1 MRSKHGIRRR
11 FHDHRWLTVGIVV
24 TVCALLAVTVALVVA
39 HVGQSSA
46 VASAASSTKG
56 RATLS
61 LLSSSPAPGATNV
74 ESDAPLSLHFNTA
87 LSQNSPQPTLSPP
100 VAGTW
105 VQTSPGTLAFQA
117 AAALPPGTTEQVSVP
132 GGSTGILAADG
143 SRLAQGA
150 TVSFSVAPMSTLR
163 LQQLL
168 AQLGYLPV
176 AFNPANPA
184 PVPSA
189 EMASPQLGSF
199 SWRWSG
205 LPGNFMSLW
214 SPGVPNEVQTGA
226 VMAFESQHQMDTD
239 GVAGS
244 QVWNAVLQAAET
256 GQGNSYGHYD
266 FVEVFTSLPE
276 HVDVW
281 RDGQM
286 VYTTLANS
294 GIEES
299 PTELGTWPVYARYV
313 STTMS
318 GTNPDGSTY
327 SDPGVPWVSYFHGG
341 DALHGF
347 NRSSYGYPQSLGCI
361 EMPPANAEVVYPY
374 TPIGTLVTVQ

>member
-1 MRSKHGIRRR
+1 MRSKHGVRRPVYGSW
-11 FHDHRWLTVGIVV
+11 WLTAGVV
-24 TVCALLAVTVALVVA
+24 VCVCALVAVTAVLVTS
-39 HVGQSSA
+39 HVGAQKA
-46 VASAASSTKG
+46 GASASPSKG
-56 RATLS
+56 RAALS
-61 LLSSSPAPGATNV
+61 LMSSSPAPGATNV
-74 ESDAPLSLHFNTA
+74 ASDAAISVRFSTA
-87 LSQNSPQPTLSPP
+87 LSRNTPLPTLNPP
-100 VAGTW
+100 VSGDW
-105 VQTSPGTLAFQA
+105 VQTSPGTLAFEA
-117 AAALPPGTTEQVSVP
+117 AEPLPPGATEQVSVP
-132 GGSTGILAADG
+132 GGSTGMLAADG
-143 SRLAQGA
+143 ERLVQGT
-150 TVSFSVAPMSTLR
+150 TVSFGVAPLSTLR

-168 AQLGYLPV
+168 AELGYLPV
-176 AFNPANPA
+176 SFTPSDPA
-184 PVPSA
+184 PVSPA
-189 EMASPQLGSF
+189 EMATAQLGTF
-199 SWRWSG
+199 SWQWEG

-226 VMAFESQHQMDTD
+226 VMVFESQHQLDTD
-239 GVAGS
+239 GVAGP
-244 QVWNAVLQAAET
+244 QVANALLKAAEA
-256 GQGNSYGHYD
+256 GQDNSYGHYD

-281 RDGQM
+281 RDGQV
-286 VYTTLANS
+286 VYSTLANS